1 MGDNKL
7 GQLLALDAS
16 PRPLALLHLP
26 PRGMS
31 ADHHPAGGS
40 SSLRRQRSSVEVDFF
55 SNDKHKEGAPPGLAI
70 NKEDLT
76 INVRPVRSSIELL
89 SPSIYLSI
97 YLSPCLGLLSQLSIK
112 LALGLLLVPLIVIS
126 IAKSLLACMRGA
138 PPSSLQPRLGTA
150 A

>member
-26 PRGMS
+26 PREMS

-55 SNDKHKEGAPPGLAI
+55 SDDKHKEGAPPGLAI

-89 SPSIYLSI
+89 SPSICLFI
-97 YLSPCLGLLSQLSIK
+97 YL
-112 LALGLLLVPLIVIS
+112 IS
-126 IAKSLLACMRGA
+126 LPWLAC
-138 PPSSLQPRLGTA
+138 STLN
-150 A
+150 